1 MNQLRM
7 VLVVWLFVVGHYVAS
22 HASTC
27 THTLRTERPGH
38 VRVLFESEYVTERW
52 SYDEGGNL
60 SGPI

>member
-1 MNQLRM
+1 MNQLGM
-7 VLVVWLFVVGHYVAS
+7 VLVYGCFVVPYYLAIVT
-22 HASTC
+22 STC
-27 THTLRTERPGH
+27 THTLHTIRTEH